1 MKTKKLLA
9 VSMGAIWLLSMVG
22 LLASEVSANEARA
35 SSLPANIESIRE
47 SDSFFHIEVEYPKFP
62 DAGEDFNQEIGV
74 LISEKIDGFKKE
86 SMDNWTARL
95 DTMPAGKPVPENPE
109 QPFPFIASWESA
121 QLNTQYLSLVIKI
134 YYFSGGAHGSEE
146 IHTFNYDMLQKKKI
160 RIEDFFDSSQEALER
175 ISKIS
180 AEDITSQLKSIG
192 WKDDDSLKEMIN
204 QGTAPTFENFE
215 NFNFDPQ
222 GLTIYFQRYQVAPGA
237 AGSLTVR
244 ITKALLEQN
253 LLQSDYLK

>member
-22 LLASEVSANEARA
+22 LLASEASANEARA
-35 SSLPANIESIRE
+35 SSLPVNIESIRE
-47 SDSFFHIEVEYPKFP
+47 SDSFFYVQAEYPEFLAVS
-62 DAGEDFNQEIGV
+62 DDFSHEIAA
-74 LISEKIDGFKKE
+74 LISDKISGFKKE
-86 SMDNWTARL
+86 SVDNWKARL
-95 DTMPAGKPVPENPE
+95 DTVPAGKPVPENPE
-109 QPFPFIASWESA
+109 RPFPFIASWESA
-121 QLNTQYLSLVIKI
+121 QLNNQYLSLVIKI

-160 RIEDFFDSSQEALER
+160 GIEDFLDSSQEALER

-180 AEDITSQLKSIG
+180 AEDITSQLKSTG
-192 WKDDDSLKEMIN
+192 WKEDDTLKEMIN
-204 QGTAPTFENFE
+204 QGTAPTFENFK

-222 GLTIYFQRYQVAPGA
+222 GLTIYFGKYQVAPGA
-237 AGSLTVR
+237 VGSLTIR

>member
-1 MKTKKLLA
+1 M
-9 VSMGAIWLLSMVG
+9 
-22 LLASEVSANEARA
+22 
-35 SSLPANIESIRE
+35 SSLPVTIHSIRE
-47 SDSFFHIEVEYPKFP
+47 LDSFFYIQAEYPEFP
-62 DAGEDFNQEIGV
+62 AAGRDFNQEITG
-74 LISEKIDGFKKE
+74 LISEKIDGFKE
-86 SMDNWTARL
+86 QSTDNWKARL
-95 DTMPAGKPVPENPE
+95 ATISTGKPLPENPE
-109 QPFPFIASWESA
+109 RAFPFIASWESA
-121 QLNTQYLSLVIKI
+121 QLNNQFLSLVIKI
-134 YYFSGGAHGSEE
+134 YYFTGGAHGSEE

-160 RIEDFFDSSQEALER
+160 RIEDFFDSSEEALKN

-180 AEDITSQLKSIG
+180 AEDITSQLQSRG

-244 ITKALLEQN
+244 ITKALLKQN

>member
-1 MKTKKLLA
+1 MKTKKLLILCVSA
-9 VSMGAIWLLSMVG
+9 VCLLTITG
-22 LLASEVSANEARA
+22 LLVGDTNANPPST
-35 SSLPANIESIRE
+35 SSLPVKIHSIRE
-47 SDSFFHIEVEYPKFP
+47 SDSFFYVQAEYPEFLAAS
-62 DAGEDFNQEIGV
+62 DDFNHEIAA
-74 LISEKIDGFKKE
+74 LISDKISGFKE
-86 SMDNWTARL
+86 QFTDNWKARL
-95 DTMPAGKPVPENPE
+95 DTVPAGNPLPENPE
-109 QPFPFIASWESA
+109 RPFPFIASWGSA

-160 RIEDFFDSSQEALER
+160 RIKDFFDSSEEALKS

-180 AEDITSQLKSIG
+180 AEDITSQLKSTG
-192 WKDDDSLKEMIN
+192 WKDDDTLKEMIN
-204 QGTAPTFENFE
+204 QGTAPTFENFK